1 MSGQVPLG
9 FQWYPN
15 VAAPLQAKGAKALAV
30 AGPNRLN
37 VLPDTPTTK
46 EAGLPQYQVSGWFAL
61 LVPKGTPAA
70 IVIKLNAALK
80 QAVADPQV
88 RAGFERQGAE
98 AMYLPPDQAAKF
110 IAGEIKKYHD
120 IIVNAAIPQIE

>member
-1 MSGQVPLG
+1 MP
-9 FQWYPN
+9 
-15 VAAPLQAKGAKALAV
+15 
-30 AGPNRLN
+30 
-37 VLPDTPTTK
+37 
-46 EAGLPQYQVSGWFAL
+46 
-61 LVPKGTPAA
+61 
-70 IVIKLNAALK
+70 KLNAALK

-120 IIVNAAIPQIE
+120 IIVNAGIPQIE